1 MKSEE
6 ISLGACGG
14 RILTGDGYRFT
25 QDSVLLANLLRVG
38 SRDRLLDL
46 GCGGGVIGVLALLKK
61 GVREVVGVEKEES
74 TAALAVRNVT
84 LNGLSD
90 RMRVVCA
97 DVANAPELLGRESF
111 DKVVANPPYYDFDDG
126 CFCREAA
133 SKRESG
139 DTLSTFIAAGAAC
152 LRYGGDFFIVHK
164 AARLADVTERFRK
177 NGLEPKRLTLIFPR
191 PHVSADTFVMA
202 ARKGGGKGIEADAL
216 FVRDG
221 NGNPTPEFEALYG
234 NG

>member
-14 RILTGDGYRFT
+14 RILVGDGYRFT
-25 QDSVLLANLLRVG
+25 QDSVLLANLLRAG

-61 GVREVVGVEKEES
+61 GVKEVVGVEKDEA
-74 TAALAVRNVT
+74 TAALAERNAA

-90 RMRVVCA
+90 KMCAVCA
-97 DVANAPELLGRESF
+97 DVSDAPRLLGRETF

-126 CFCREAA
+126 TVSRDSA

-139 DTLSTFIAAGAAC
+139 DTLSAFIAAGAAC
-152 LRYGGDFFIVHK
+152 LRFGGDFFIVHK
-164 AARLADVTERFRK
+164 AARLADVTEIMRG
-177 NGLEPKRLTLIFPR
+177 NGLEPKTLTFVFPR
-191 PHVSADTFVMA
+191 PDSSADTFVMA
-202 ARKGGGKGIEADAL
+202 ARKGGGKGLVVGSL
-216 FVRDG
+216 FVADG
-221 NGNPTPEFEALYG
+221 AGNPTAQFQALYD